1 MGDRYIARP
10 ASDHRDN
17 WAFWFVAD
25 SKRGGLNVTAELI
38 RQHFDPTHQ
47 GATLTMKLDAQEIA
61 AKANEAANV
70 PD

>member
-1 MGDRYIARP
+1 MADRYIARST
-10 ASDHRDN
+10 SDHTDD
-17 WAFWFVAD
+17 WPFWFVAD
-25 SKRGGLNVTAELI
+25 SNRGGLNVTAELI

-47 GATLTMKLDAQEIA
+47 GATLTMRLDAQEIA